1 VVDVL
6 KNFVERAKDWFTVS
20 LWQVEEERLGRLR
33 RFFLRQMQLLVLVYR
48 EFLADRCM
56 LQASA
61 LTYFTLLA
69 IVPLFA
75 LTFALLKGFG
85 AQQALEPIILERFTV
100 GSEEMVSTII
110 GYIDRTNFGSLG
122 VIGLI
127 TFLATVVALLTN
139 VEQTFNLIWGVGE
152 ARSPFRRFAD
162 YFSVLTFAPL
172 LLFAAISM
180 TTTLESQTFVQT
192 LLEMA
197 LVGEVIYFLFRLL
210 PYVAMWAAFV
220 FLYTFM
226 PNVKVRLG
234 AALVGGILG
243 GTIWQLAQWG
253 YVTFQVGVSRYNA
266 IYGGMAALPILMV
279 WIYVS
284 WLIVLLGAEVAY
296 AWQNQTIIRREIR
309 EQKINFLNQEMVALS
324 IMMVVA
330 RTFLAGEKPW
340 GLQRISD
347 TLCLPP
353 RLARQTIDEL
363 LELGLLSEVHLA
375 KEEDFAYQP
384 ASPPQQMPVHAILK
398 ALREDGVGLN
408 RLEDI
413 PEWRMVQEL
422 EARFDEAGREALA
435 GMTLQQMVE
444 GLRPQAVTGGQ

>member
-1 VVDVL
+1 LPSGAYVL
-6 KNFVERAKDWFTVS
+6 KNLSEKIRNWFTFS

-33 RFFLRQMQLLVLVYR
+33 RFFLRQTQLLVLVYR
-48 EFLADRCM
+48 EFLADRCI

-75 LTFALLKGFG
+75 LTFSLLKGFG
-85 AQQALEPIILERFTV
+85 AQEALEPLILERLTV
-100 GSEEMVSTII
+100 GSEEMVSAII

-162 YFSVLTFAPL
+162 YFSVLIFSPM

-180 TTTLESQTFVQT
+180 TATLESHAFVQG
-192 LLEMA
+192 LLGMA
-197 LVGEVIYFLFRLL
+197 LVGEVIYSLFRLL
-210 PYVAMWAAFV
+210 PYLAMWAAFI

-226 PNVKVRLG
+226 PNVKVPFR
-234 AALVGGILG
+234 AALVGGIFG
-243 GTIWQLAQWG
+243 GTLWQLAQWG

-266 IYGGMAALPILMV
+266 IYGTMAALPILMV
-279 WIYVS
+279 WIYIS

-296 AWQNQTIIRREIR
+296 AWQNQKIIRREIR
-309 EQKINFLNQEMVALS
+309 EKKINFLNQEMVALS

-330 RTFLAGEKPW
+330 RTFLQGERPW
-340 GLQRISD
+340 DLHRISEA
-347 TLCLPP
+347 LCLPP
-353 RLARQTIDEL
+353 RLTRETLDEL
-363 LELGLLSEVHLA
+363 LRLSLLSEVRLS
-375 KEEDFAYQP
+375 EDEDFAYQP
-384 ASPPQQMPVHAILK
+384 ASSPQQLRVHEILR
-398 ALREDGVGLN
+398 ALREDGVALN
-408 RLEDI
+408 RLENI

-422 EARFDEAGREALA
+422 EERFDEAGRQALEEV
-435 GMTLQQMVE
+435 TLQQLVAR
-444 GLRPQAVTGGQ
+444 LQP

>member
-1 VVDVL
+1 V
-6 KNFVERAKDWFTVS
+6 KNIFEKSKVWFTSS
-20 LWQVEEERLGRLR
+20 LWQVEEERLGRFR
-33 RFFLRQMQLLVLVYR
+33 RFFLRQLQLLVLVFR
-48 EFLADRCM
+48 EFLADRCL

-85 AQQALEPIILERFTV
+85 AQQALEPIILERLTV
-100 GSEEMVSTII
+100 GSEEMVGAII
-110 GYIDRTNFGSLG
+110 GYIEQTNFGSLG

-127 TFLATVVALLTN
+127 TFLTTVVALLTN
-139 VEQTFNLIWGVGE
+139 VEQTFNHIWGVGE

-162 YFSVLTFAPL
+162 YFSVLIFAPL
-172 LLFAAISM
+172 LLLAAISM
-180 TTTLESQTFVQT
+180 TTTLESQAFVQQ
-192 LLEMA
+192 LMEMA
-197 LVGEVIYFLFRLL
+197 FVGEVIYFLFRLL

-226 PNVKVRLG
+226 PNVKVHLQ

-279 WIYVS
+279 WIYTS

-296 AWQNQTIIRREIR
+296 AWQNQTIIRREMR
-309 EQKINFLNQEMVALS
+309 EQKINFLHQEMVALS

-330 RTFLAGEKPW
+330 RTFLQGERPW
-340 GLQRISD
+340 GLHRISEA
-347 TLCLPP
+347 LQLPP
-353 RLARQTIDEL
+353 RLTRETLDEL
-363 LELGLLSEVHLA
+363 LRLNLLSEVRLA
-375 KEEDFAYQP
+375 EDEDFAYQP
-384 ASPPQQMPVHAILK
+384 ASSPQQLRVHEIFR
-398 ALREDGVGLN
+398 ALREDGVALN
-408 RLEDI
+408 RLENI

-422 EARFDEAGREALA
+422 EERFNEAGRQALQDV
-435 GMTLQQMVE
+435 TLQE
-444 GLRPQAVTGGQ
+444 LTERLPPEAGQGAQ